1 MCFDRKRQKEVEM
14 RLQYDLFHTKT
25 ARLCLQQTNEQQF
38 AIIKINSIIIVKKL
52 FFSKNENDEKKF
64 YDEKMLIKI
73 RVVRQKI
80 DSFARKILWKS
91 SLKQSTRILKNKKFK
106 ETTLSTIKN
115 LRNEN
120 YSDAMNLANK
130 AVSNKNSESD
140 YIFSTN
146 VVMKE
151 IFVIINSNS

>member
-130 AVSNKNSESD
+130 AVFNKNSESD